1 MERKIEKQNGVPNF
15 SENRNGW
22 HDQADTTPQVTIK
35 RKNRLSLIPF
45 VPIVIVF
52 FWAVRCFLQS
62 VLVPDLLNKTYV
74 NFQIICCFIDFAYS
88 LGHPKPSQWRQY

>member
-45 VPIVIVF
+45 VPIIIGF
-52 FWAVRCFLQS
+52 GQS
-62 VLVPDLLNKTYV
+62 IAFYNR
-74 NFQIICCFIDFAYS
+74 S
-88 LGHPKPSQWRQY
+88 LGP